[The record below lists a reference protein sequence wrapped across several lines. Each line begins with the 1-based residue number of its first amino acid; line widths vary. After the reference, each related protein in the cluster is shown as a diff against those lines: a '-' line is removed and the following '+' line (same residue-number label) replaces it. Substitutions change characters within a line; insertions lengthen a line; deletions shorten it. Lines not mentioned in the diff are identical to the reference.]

1 MKTFTYMARWRCR
14 NAYFCI
20 LKYQK
25 QMYKIDVY
33 LQENEKINYSMYL
46 IIFGFLLLLF
56 ASSILKSSKKNKK
69 KKRKK

>member
-1 MKTFTYMARWRCR
+1 MKTFTYMARWSNR

-33 LQENEKINYSMYL
+33 LQENEKINYSIL
-46 IIFGFLLLLF
+46 IF
-56 ASSILKSSKKNKK
+56 K
-69 KKRKK
+69 

>member
-1 MKTFTYMARWRCR
+1 MKTFHTYGKMMLAV

-33 LQENEKINYSMYL
+33 LQKNEKL
-46 IIFGFLLLLF
+46 IIVYLF
-56 ASSILKSSKKNKK
+56 
-69 KKRKK
+69 